1 MSDEEEE
8 VVYQRRTKAIHYGS
22 LQEQEEK
29 RLAQGGSIGSSM
41 SSTAISAGI
50 AAGNI
55 NINKSEDNYIRQKK
69 LFNLQK
75 TKKNGEWVGV
85 V

>member
-55 NINKSEDNYIRQKK
+55 SINKSKDNYIRQQNCSIYKK
-69 LFNLQK
+69 PRK
-75 TKKNGEWVGV
+75 MGNGWG
-85 V
+85 